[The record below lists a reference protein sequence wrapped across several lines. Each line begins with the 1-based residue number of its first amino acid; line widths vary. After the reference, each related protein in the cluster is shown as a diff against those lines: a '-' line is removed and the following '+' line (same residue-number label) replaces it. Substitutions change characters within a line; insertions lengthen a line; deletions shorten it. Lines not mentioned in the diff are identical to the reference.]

1 MIFWYNERSGSI
13 FQFLIFTAVVKKKV
27 FLDADNIPRVSN
39 DTREREDHRQP
50 SLTRLTK
57 VWRGRGE
64 RERGDVRLRGLTSDN
79 ERSQPAGT
87 GRVLGHSF
95 TLDWWPG
102 PELGMGRCHWAAGG
116 DSHQSLLLLLC
127 IYMFI
132 YLSIHNCSTFS
143 QQVKNKGKSL
153 REEKD

>member
-1 MIFWYNERSGSI
+1 M
-13 FQFLIFTAVVKKKV
+13 FLN
-27 FLDADNIPRVSN
+27 ADNIPRVSN

-64 RERGDVRLRGLTSDN
+64 RERERERGDVRLRGLTSDN

-95 TLDWWPG
+95 TLD
-102 PELGMGRCHWAAGG
+102 
-116 DSHQSLLLLLC
+116 
-127 IYMFI
+127 
-132 YLSIHNCSTFS
+132 
-143 QQVKNKGKSL
+143 
-153 REEKD
+153 